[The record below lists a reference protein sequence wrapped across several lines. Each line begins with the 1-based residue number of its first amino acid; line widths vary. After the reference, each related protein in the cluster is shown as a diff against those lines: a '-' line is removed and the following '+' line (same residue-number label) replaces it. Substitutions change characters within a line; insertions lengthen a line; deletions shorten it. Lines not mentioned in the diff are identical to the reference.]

1 MKILEPIFPQP
12 PQQVSNMLA
21 QPGYQAGTARICQ
34 GDWVPPQGYSSHPQN
49 EFSVI
54 LSGELE
60 VESGGQNYRVVAGQA
75 CLIPAHEAHRARAV
89 TDTELYWIL
98 FDQTQ

>member
-1 MKILEPIFPQP
+1 MKILEPSFAQAPL
-12 PQQVSNMLA
+12 QVNNLLE
-21 QPGYQAGTARICQ
+21 QPGFQAGTARIRQ
-34 GDWVPPQGYSSHPQN
+34 GDWVPPQGYSSHQQN

-60 VESGGQNYRVVAGQA
+60 VESGGQHYRVVAGQA

-89 TDTELYWIL
+89 ADTELYWIL
-98 FDQTQ
+98 FDPAQ